1 MVLADVDISQ
11 SIQRMLTEF
20 FAFIPEF
27 LAAIAILII
36 GYFIARV
43 IGNVVARVLA
53 RASLDT
59 TATSGQTGAWVENLT
74 SSPSRLVGKLAFWA
88 VFLGV
93 ISLAVSV
100 LGINALTEFVGAIF
114 AYLPNVIAAVLI
126 FLVAGAIAAGVATL
140 ATKFMGDTP
149 TGKVVATVAP
159 ILVMTIATFMI
170 LEQLKIAHDIVV
182 TTYTLLLGAVGRARL
197 SARIRPRGS
206 RRGGPDAGG
215 RVPEGSAEQGADQT
229 GLRAG
234 QGASPAGGTAEEG
247 RGGAGPGGSG
257 PRPSYAA
264 CGDDGCGH
272 RHDPGPLV
280 IARGGGSGRPLSAL
294 SAAVDRDR
302 DVERDLVALRQLLLQ
317 AGQYEL
323 ERPAPLR

>member
-1 MVLADVDISQ
+1 MVLADVDVSQ

-36 GYFIARV
+36 GYFVAKV
-43 IGNVVARVLA
+43 IGNLVARVLG
-53 RASLDT
+53 RAGLDS
-59 TATSGQTGAWVENLT
+59 TATSGQTGTWVQKVT

-126 FLVAGAIAAGVATL
+126 FLVAGAVAAGVATL
-140 ATKFMGDTP
+140 ATRFMGDTP

-182 TTYTLLLGAVGRARL
+182 TTYTLLLGAVALG
-197 SARIRPRGS
+197 SALAFGL
-206 RRGGPDAGG
+206 GG
-215 RVPEGSAEQGADQT
+215 RDVAARMLEGAYQKGQQNKEQIKQDF
-229 GLRAG
+229 
-234 QGASPAGGTAEEG
+234 
-247 RGGAGPGGSG
+247 
-257 PRPSYAA
+257 
-264 CGDDGCGH
+264 
-272 RHDPGPLV
+272 
-280 IARGGGSGRPLSAL
+280 ARGKEQAQREAQQKKDEMERGQMDEDLASRPQPA
-294 SAAVDRDR
+294 ATMAVDTGTTQVR
-302 DVERDLVALRQLLLQ
+302 
-317 AGQYEL
+317 
-323 ERPAPLR
+323 

>member
-43 IGNVVARVLA
+43 IGNVVARVLG
-53 RASLDT
+53 RAGLDT
-59 TATSGQTGAWVENLT
+59 TATSGQTGAWVQKVT

-149 TGKVVATVAP
+149 TGKVVATAAP

-182 TTYTLLLGAVGRARL
+182 TTYTLLLGAVALG
-197 SARIRPRGS
+197 SALAFGL
-206 RRGGPDAGG
+206 GG
-215 RVPEGSAEQGADQT
+215 RDVAARMLEGAYQKGQQNKEQIKQDF
-229 GLRAG
+229 
-234 QGASPAGGTAEEG
+234 
-247 RGGAGPGGSG
+247 
-257 PRPSYAA
+257 
-264 CGDDGCGH
+264 
-272 RHDPGPLV
+272 
-280 IARGGGSGRPLSAL
+280 ARGKEQAQREAQQKKDEMERGQMDEDLASRPQPA
-294 SAAVDRDR
+294 ATMAVDTGTTQVR
-302 DVERDLVALRQLLLQ
+302 
-317 AGQYEL
+317 
-323 ERPAPLR
+323 

>member
-43 IGNVVARVLA
+43 IGNVVARVLG
-53 RASLDT
+53 RAGLDT
-59 TATSGQTGAWVENLT
+59 TATSGQTGAWVQKVT

-182 TTYTLLLGAVGRARL
+182 TTYTLLLGAVALG
-197 SARIRPRGS
+197 SALAFGL
-206 RRGGPDAGG
+206 GG
-215 RVPEGSAEQGADQT
+215 RDVAARMLEGAYQKGQQNKEQIKQDF
-229 GLRAG
+229 
-234 QGASPAGGTAEEG
+234 
-247 RGGAGPGGSG
+247 
-257 PRPSYAA
+257 
-264 CGDDGCGH
+264 
-272 RHDPGPLV
+272 
-280 IARGGGSGRPLSAL
+280 ARGKEQAQREAQQKKDEMERGQMDEDLASRPQPA
-294 SAAVDRDR
+294 ATMAVDTGTTQVR
-302 DVERDLVALRQLLLQ
+302 
-317 AGQYEL
+317 
-323 ERPAPLR
+323 

>member
-27 LAAIAILII
+27 LAAMAILII

-43 IGNVVARVLA
+43 IGNVVARVLG
-53 RASLDT
+53 RAGLDT
-59 TATSGQTGAWVENLT
+59 TATSGQTGAWVQKVT

-182 TTYTLLLGAVGRARL
+182 TTYTLLLGAVALG
-197 SARIRPRGS
+197 SALAFGL
-206 RRGGPDAGG
+206 GG
-215 RVPEGSAEQGADQT
+215 RDVAARMLEGAYQKGLQNKEQIKQDF
-229 GLRAG
+229 
-234 QGASPAGGTAEEG
+234 
-247 RGGAGPGGSG
+247 
-257 PRPSYAA
+257 
-264 CGDDGCGH
+264 
-272 RHDPGPLV
+272 
-280 IARGGGSGRPLSAL
+280 ARGKEQAQREAQQKKDEMERGQMDEDLASRPQPA
-294 SAAVDRDR
+294 ATMAVDTGTTQVR
-302 DVERDLVALRQLLLQ
+302 
-317 AGQYEL
+317 
-323 ERPAPLR
+323 